1 MVTTGSPAVVEQVR
15 TILDAGRPGLLGP
28 AETSADI
35 NAAANQKLAHLSEL
49 ADAALLIT
57 LIIAGC
63 SLAVAVAGGLLE
75 RRRPLTLL
83 RLAGVRRSE
92 LTRMVLA
99 ESALPLLG
107 LAAVSVAL
115 GLGVA
120 AGLLVAAG
128 SGSNVPWKPPQPPYW
143 LSLGAGLALA
153 VLIVAATLPLLHRLT
168 SLDNARFE

>member
-1 MVTTGSPAVVEQVR
+1 MN
-15 TILDAGRPGLLGP
+15 GLLD
-28 AETSADI
+28 T
-35 NAAANQKLAHLSEL
+35 
-49 ADAALLIT
+49 
-57 LIIAGC
+57 
-63 SLAVAVAGGLLE
+63 VLE
-75 RRRPLTLL
+75 

-99 ESALPLLG
+99 ESALPLLA

-143 LSLGAGLALA
+143 LSLGAGLTLA
-153 VLIVAATLPLLHRLT
+153 VLTVAATLPLLHRLT
-168 SLDNARFE
+168 ALDNAHFE